1 AKLMIALA
9 AAKGWDR
16 CKITGSE
23 AFCQIAVQLARE
35 AGLVVTNAP
44 DAPVDVGEG
53 MPRAD
58 ARSRLPVI
66 PDTPWQVEVNIDDL
80 QQSAR
85 GAAAQFKR
93 RKQALANAQREEAG
107 RLRAL
112 LGRSRTPFAQALR
125 QGLQLHHDDERR
137 TLKEQRA
144 VTPEI
149 PIPPLSG
156 LHRRVRA
163 ARRWLRD
170 KTSLMSVAHPSQSV
184 LPDHTACRQMWLAI
198 ALQERGATGQG
209 DDDSMAELPD
219 KHLRNTRLTATG
231 EVLFAHRDAADNVVG
246 FEVAF
251 ESSEADAGTGFAAG
265 GQRTAWILGDAAT
278 AQRAVVTNYASEAFQ
293 MAQDEDRDDT
303 LYISVG
309 GAIGAHAREILAGLL
324 SDKIVLA
331 CSVNDTSDEALLR
344 EVQRIAPQA
353 EWMAAASGVAPYR
366 LPETGELPDEEP
378 ADYGPDTDHGM

>member
-44 DAPVDVGEG
+44 ASPIDVSEG
-53 MPRAD
+53 RSRAD
-58 ARSRLPVI
+58 ARSGLPDI

-80 QQSAR
+80 RQSAQD
-85 GAAAQFKR
+85 AAAQFKR

-112 LGRSRTPFAQALR
+112 LGSSRTPIAQALR
-125 QGLQLHHDDERR
+125 QGLQLHHGDERR
-137 TLKEQRA
+137 TLEEQRA

-149 PIPPLSG
+149 PVPPLSG

-170 KTSLMSVAHPSQSV
+170 KTSLMSTANPSQSV

-198 ALQERGATGQG
+198 ALQERDATGHS
-209 DDDSMAELPD
+209 DDDAPAELPH

-231 EVLFAHRDAADNVVG
+231 EVLFAHRDAADNIVG

-265 GQRTAWILGDAAT
+265 GQRTVWTMGDAAT
-278 AQRAVVTNYASEAFQ
+278 AQRAVVTNYASEALQ
-293 MAQDEDRDDT
+293 LAKDEDRDDT

-309 GAIGAHAREILAGLL
+309 GAVGAHAREILAGQL
-324 SDKIVLA
+324 SDKIVVA
-331 CSVNDTSDEALLR
+331 YSVNDTSDEALLR
-344 EVQRIAPQA
+344 DLQRIAPHA
-353 EWMAAASGVAPYR
+353 ERIAAVSNEALNRSADV
-366 LPETGELPDEEP
+366 GELQDKDQ
-378 ADYGPDTDHGM
+378 ANYGSDTDHGM